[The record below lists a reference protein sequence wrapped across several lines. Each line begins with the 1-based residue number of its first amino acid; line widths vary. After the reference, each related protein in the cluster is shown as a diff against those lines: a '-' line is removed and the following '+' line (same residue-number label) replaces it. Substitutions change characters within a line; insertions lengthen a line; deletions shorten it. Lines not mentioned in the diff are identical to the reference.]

1 VVLHPERIGMQIE
14 RTQRRAGW
22 WLDLTACLAALAA
35 LALSGCGGGAGTA
48 AGALTAPGIAAPSS
62 AAPDFFPLAVGH
74 RWVYAESVDGA
85 APLQTAFRVIGTQTV
100 GGAPALLA
108 QADDGGTTRQELYV
122 RTAAGITRWPA
133 ASADAVTQAVGPVL
147 VLRFPVQ
154 AGDSFDAVDKTLATC
169 YDFDSDGV
177 LDPLSVQ
184 SRVTVVGFET
194 LDTPVG
200 SIVGVAHLR
209 TVLSQSTTLSSNGA
223 LVTVQITTDDWY
235 APGLGPL
242 RRLTVTQANGT
253 TQRADATIL
262 AFRVGSVASENVPP
276 VVDAVL
282 PADGSTQAAGAVI
295 QVVYSEAM
303 DPTSGPVLALTAPD
317 GSPVA
322 ADIVWADARTAR
334 LMPPSALAAGRYTV
348 RASTAAQ
355 DLAGNALA
363 TARVW
368 SFTVAPAGP

>member
-1 VVLHPERIGMQIE
+1 MQIE
-14 RTQRRAGW
+14 PTQRRAGW
-22 WLDLTACLAALAA
+22 WLDPMAALAA
-35 LALSGCGGGAGTA
+35 LAMAGCGGGGGTA
-48 AGALTAPGIAAPSS
+48 ADAPTAPGIVTPSS
-62 AAPDFFPLAVGH
+62 AVPDYFPMAVGD

-85 APLQTAFRVIGTQTV
+85 APLQTAFRVIGTQT
-100 GGAPALLA
+100 GGGSSALVA
-108 QADDGGTTRQELYV
+108 QADDGGTTRQEIYV
-122 RTAAGITRWPA
+122 RTAAGISRMPA
-133 ASADAVTQAVGPVL
+133 ASADAVTQALGPVL
-147 VLRFPVQ
+147 VVRFPVQ
-154 AGDSFDAVDKTLATC
+154 AGDSFDAVDKTLAAC

-209 TVLSQSTTLSSNGA
+209 TVLLQSTTLSSNGA
-223 LVTVQITTDDWY
+223 VVTVQSTTDDWY

-253 TQRADATIL
+253 TQSTDARVQ
-262 AFRVGSVASENVPP
+262 AFRVGTLASESVPP

-282 PADGSTQAAGAVI
+282 PADGSTQAADAVI

-303 DPTSGPVLALTAPD
+303 DPTSGPALGLTAPD

-322 ADIVWADARTAR
+322 ADIVWDDARTAR
-334 LMPPSALAAGRYTV
+334 LVPQTTLAAGRYTV

-355 DLAGNALA
+355 DLAGNAPA
-363 TARVW
+363 ASRVW
-368 SFTVAPAGP
+368 SFTAASAGP